1 MKEADDGDGSLSY
14 EEFVAMIKKAQKQNQ
29 SKCAKH
35 AIGRMC
41 RNIERYRIFAVL
53 VSPFIMSSQNTR
65 PEMLQN
71 KYASIYVRPRK
82 YLFKIVPWGYPDM

>member
-14 EEFVAMIKKAQKQNQ
+14 DEFVAMIKKAQKENQ
-29 SKCAKH
+29 SNWQNMQKFKKDV
-35 AIGRMC
+35 GQ
-41 RNIERYRIFAVL
+41 RIFAVL